1 MKRGNNPK
9 RGRSKSSLASLS
21 RNPKVQ
27 NILKNINLDSD
38 DESSFQLNPDADLLK
53 PLQENLHQQL
63 TNNYDSIQGNLK
75 EAKEQKKQ
83 LQENR
88 EDIGYRLYNLQRKLA
103 NLHLKMKMASNAYNK
118 NHQLRQQKEEDLIER
133 QKKFESKSEEYMALI
148 SNYESIRGVLENLN
162 KSVRDLEEK
171 NQNKISD
178 LAVMKRIAYK
188 AEQDIQQ
195 QENSKL
201 DQDNYINT
209 LIKKAQNIRERIV
222 KIESQIAAQREETK
236 KAQLAVYQAKFEDDR
251 LNFER
256 EQVLKDWDSAVIGV
270 KFRVMTLERIQNAL
284 DVQTNEINSLNS
296 ELQGIKD
303 DKKQQKLL
311 TENKF
316 KILHRLDERIS
327 QITEKIDLISKEKGK
342 FIDQSQILA
351 NQIVLKEHQLSVLV
365 NDNIEFRKEYDNCL
379 ASANVLRGQVQQ
391 KEEQRE
397 QKSRQQSRY
406 QRDLQNLKNSVA
418 PLKRNIDKKKQE
430 MIELQNEKV
439 RNNLIKLTLDNQC
452 AIYQERLHG
461 ITKEIQENNEL
472 IQKFEEESKENKHQI
487 DLNLKMIEKMNK
499 KYEQLSSAKEDT
511 SFSPLEAKLNEIQ
524 NNISII
530 TNENQEKQNKWIRI
544 QTEFVQL
551 SQQCEILN
559 KESNEINSELL
570 IWQRKVERSKI
581 QMNEMLKDN
590 QKYQIQLKVHQ
601 NELDR
606 LNSQIGS
613 IRTNESSGFDSALI
627 NLLQAKEKE
636 AIEIENRIEQHFH
649 NKREIEIEKTETK
662 KLIDI
667 LTEKIK
673 MIQDLESNFNRTE
686 TENELRLMRNEIRR
700 LEESLEKIRAQQKKI
715 VVEMQYA
722 LRRRENVKKPDYEK
736 NENIISEGIKRL
748 QEIKETKDEDSIIS
762 ESLAKLQM
770 MKEEPDLAGSIDID
784 EDQNTQN
791 IMIQM
796 DDIEYEIQE
805 INAAIKEEKQAKYE
819 LQGELDEIEDV
830 ANEFEHQYREFLAM
844 IEDQNRLNRNLQ
856 LKLNRMQSRTML
868 LNDRIKKDD
877 PELISKFENVQ
888 RSIIDFTMIL
898 DGLCFAYPNLS
909 SDFRKIQDTL
919 TFD

>member
-452 AIYQERLHG
+452 AIYQERLQG